1 MGFSMPSN
9 EVVRVLFLHAT
20 WHHTSEYN
28 VHRLL
33 AEKAD
38 PHLVD
43 CFFIWQ
49 THTRD
54 ATKNRPASLSREN
67 RNLYFDFGRDM
78 SLKPK
83 PAKWRRLFM
92 MLYRFP
98 FAFFFLSGKVWKI
111 QPDIIYTSQQTY
123 EVFLAK
129 ILSFFFRIPHFIHIS
144 YAVGDWLGKATVETI
159 IRTPNLIAC
168 SEFVR
173 QTALD
178 EGVAPEQIETL
189 LHGANVEEY
198 AIERDPKWLRDEFSL
213 PANAQI
219 IITAARLDPDKGYMN
234 LLHAFAKVYEVN
246 PDVRLIACGEGTTG
260 KGYEQRI
267 KQLASDLNL
276 DSVVVFTNFRDDLP
290 QLFAGSDIFCLP
302 TKQDALPLVF
312 LGAMAAGLPVV
323 GVWSGGVPEMVSHG
337 ETGLLSEP
345 NNPDELADNLITLL
359 NDKDLAR
366 KYGEK
371 GRERAFRDFD
381 PVKVSNDWTNLL
393 FRRLSKD
400 AGNH

>member
-1 MGFSMPSN
+1 
-9 EVVRVLFLHAT
+9 
-20 WHHTSEYN
+20 
-28 VHRLL
+28 
-33 AEKAD
+33 
-38 PHLVD
+38 
-43 CFFIWQ
+43 
-49 THTRD
+49 
-54 ATKNRPASLSREN
+54 
-67 RNLYFDFGRDM
+67 
-78 SLKPK
+78 
-83 PAKWRRLFM
+83 M

-98 FAFFFLSGKVWKI
+98 FAFFFLSWKVWKI

-123 EVFLAK
+123 EVFLANL
-129 ILSFFFRIPHFIHIS
+129 LSFFFRIPHFIHIS

-173 QTALD
+173 QTALG

-198 AIERDPKWLRDEFSL
+198 AIERDPKWLKDEFAL
-213 PANAQI
+213 PANAEV
-219 IITAARLDPDKGYMN
+219 IITAARLDPEKGYTT
-234 LLHAFAKVYEVN
+234 LLRAFAKVYEAH
-246 PDVRLIACGEGTTG
+246 PTVRLIACGEGTTG
-260 KGYEQRI
+260 TGYDQHI
-267 KQLASDLNL
+267 KQLASSLNL
-276 DSVVVFTNFRDDLP
+276 DDVVIFTNFRNDLP

-302 TKQDALPLVF
+302 TKLDALPLVF

-323 GVWSGGVPEMVSHG
+323 GVWSGGVPEMVFHG

-345 NNPDELADNLITLL
+345 DNPDELADNLITLL
-359 NDKDLAR
+359 THKDLAQ
-366 KYGEK
+366 KYGEN

-393 FRRLSKD
+393 FRRLNKD